1 MTDRVIG
8 LVFIHTLTFDTAN
21 TLVAAPTAPRGGP
34 NNPPGLRDVAVAAV
48 VALWMILGVIV
59 ISAQGILF
67 AWSLRPP
74 PPVAFAV
81 PGEQVTTE
89 DGRVICTIISPLYK
103 DAIVKADGWCADW
116 QITPPVNGTPVD
128 LDAGWVRRGP
138 SGLQLHFP
146 DGWRP

>member
-8 LVFIHTLTFDTAN
+8 LVFIL
-21 TLVAAPTAPRGGP
+21 
-34 NNPPGLRDVAVAAV
+34 AVAAV
-48 VALWMILGVIV
+48 VALWMIGP
-59 ISAQGILF
+59 S
-67 AWSLRPP
+67 SSPPP